1 MSELENKFN
10 CELCNFTCNK
20 KSNWDR
26 HCLTAKHIKKTNN
39 DLIKE
44 STDNKWKCECGKIY
58 KVKSSYYYHKKN
70 SCDYIQRKDETEKL
84 LKIVDTLQELK
95 TQLESFQKIHNRK
108 EK

>member
-1 MSELENKFN
+1 MIKIFLQSFRFCINNKN
-10 CELCNFTCNK
+10 
-20 KSNWDR
+20 
-26 HCLTAKHIKKTNN
+26 TNN

-95 TQLESFQKIHNRK
+95 TQLESFQKIHNCICCHGS
-108 EK
+108 